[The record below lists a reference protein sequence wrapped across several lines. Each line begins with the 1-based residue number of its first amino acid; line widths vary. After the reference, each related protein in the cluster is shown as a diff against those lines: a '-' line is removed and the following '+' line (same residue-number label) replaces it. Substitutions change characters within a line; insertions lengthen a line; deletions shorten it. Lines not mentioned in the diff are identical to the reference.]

1 MGYGAGGGGRTG
13 DTRALGGRFQMTPAI
28 FQGEG
33 EGKTIATEANV
44 RDIVKFAEYH
54 GEQANVGGTKDTL
67 TSKQREERDRLGML
81 TKAMWDF
88 TNQRYVDHK
97 NDIQQITWKIAD
109 DGTLRVKAN
118 ASLGDINKFIKANN
132 KEFNT
137 LLAQLQGSNKGG
149 AATKA
154 EKKIT
159 DLMAKFL
166 GRVTLP
172 VRGQIFAETHN
183 QLSGIRDKHQEI
195 RNLISKGDWQG
206 VKNFKLTKET
216 QWAKAYKETAD
227 KMYKDIRQGKARE
240 KKETTVQKK
249 MDILNSW
256 RKSGSDRPK
265 ALSLAKI
272 DANIARL
279 TSQMADTKARARGLG
294 VVLDT
299 KGVTTFKA
307 ATTQHVRN
315 LVNSFRKSTGLKLST
330 SSVINELKKET
341 QKYRGRKV

>member
-1 MGYGAGGGGRTG
+1 MGYGSGGRTG
-13 DTRALGGRFQMTPAI
+13 DTKALGGRFQMTPAI
-28 FQGEG
+28 FQGQ
-33 EGKTIATEANV
+33 GKGDTPANENNV

-54 GEQANVGGTKDTL
+54 GEQANIGGTKDTL
-67 TSKQREERDRLGML
+67 TSKERAERDKLGVL
-81 TKAMWDF
+81 GRSLWDF
-88 TNQRYVDHK
+88 INQRYVDHK

-132 KEFNT
+132 KEFST
-137 LLAQLQGSNKGG
+137 LLDQLKNPHKGT
-149 AATKA
+149 ATKA
-154 EKKIT
+154 ENKIT

-183 QLSGIRDKHQEI
+183 QLKEIRSKHEEIRD
-195 RNLISKGDWQG
+195 LISKGDWRG

-216 QWAKAYKETAD
+216 QWAKSYKKMAD
-227 KMYKDIRQGKARE
+227 RMYKDIRQGKVRE
-240 KKETTVQKK
+240 GKTNTVQNK
-249 MDILNSW
+249 MNTLNSW
-256 RKSGSDRPK
+256 RNSGSNNPK

-272 DANIARL
+272 NANISRL
-279 TSQMADTKARARGLG
+279 TSQMADTEARARGLG

-307 ATTQHVRN
+307 DTTKHVRD
-315 LVNSFRKSTGLKLST
+315 LVKSFRNSTGFKLST
-330 SSVINELKKET
+330 SSVIKELKKET
-341 QKYRGRKV
+341 QKFRGRQV